1 MNTADRFQQHVLPTY
16 GRFPLAPVRGEGCRL
31 WDENGKR
38 YLDFCTGIA
47 VCSLGHCHPRIVDA
61 IRMQAG
67 NLLHVSNLYQ
77 IPQQAELAE
86 EIVTQHVKIP
96 GKVFFSN
103 SGAEANDGL
112 IKSARRFGHKRT
124 QPDGSP
130 RFEVIT
136 FTLSFHGRTLGSMSA
151 TGQAKIQEGFDPLL
165 PGFRYLPF
173 NDIEA
178 LENGIRPE
186 TAAILLEP
194 IQGEGG
200 VNMATPEFLRAV
212 ASICKKHDLLLL
224 FDEVQAGFGR
234 CGDSMGWRMI
244 APEIEPDGISWA
256 KGMGGG
262 VPIGAFWLSDRTIDS
277 EGTALS
283 SLMGPGSHGSTYG
296 GNPLV
301 CAASLA
307 VLQEIREQEL
317 TANVLLMEVRIRET
331 IRSWKLPIIEEVR
344 GSGLLLGVRLNPD
357 LIPVPEGKTPA
368 LVVVTKFMEHGL
380 LAPPAGPNTFRLLPP
395 LNVTESEIDEALAIV
410 KSTLESFLTTSV

>member
-1 MNTADRFQQHVLPTY
+1 MSTSDLFAQHVLPTY
-16 GRFPLAPVRGEGCRL
+16 GRFPVVPVRGVGCRL
-31 WDENGKR
+31 WDEAGKG

-47 VCSLGHCHPRIVDA
+47 VCSLGHCHPRLVEA
-61 IRMQAG
+61 IREQAG

-86 EIVTQHVKIP
+86 EINTRHVKLP

-112 IKSARRFGHKRT
+112 IKSARRFGHKRP
-124 QPDGSP
+124 QADGKP

-136 FTLSFHGRTLGSMSA
+136 FQQSFHGRTLGSMSA

-165 PGFRYLPF
+165 PGFRYLPY
-173 NDIEA
+173 NDIA
-178 LENGIRPE
+178 AFENGIRPE
-186 TAAILLEP
+186 TAAVLLEP

-212 ASICKKHDLLLL
+212 AAVCKKHDLLLM

-234 CGDSMGWRMI
+234 CGDSMAWRML

-262 VPIGAFWLSDRTIDS
+262 VPIGAFWLSDRAIDDS
-277 EGTALS
+277 GTAFS

-307 VLQEIREQEL
+307 VLKEIREKEL
-317 TANVLLMEVRIRET
+317 AAHALLMEVRIRET
-331 IRSWKLPIIEEVR
+331 IRTWKLPVITEVR
-344 GSGLLLGVRLNPD
+344 GSGLLLGVGLDPA
-357 LIPVPEGKTPA
+357 LIPTPEGKTPA
-368 LVVVTKFMEHGL
+368 LVVVNKLMEKGL
-380 LAPPAGPNTFRLLPP
+380 LVPPAGPNTIRLLPP
-395 LNVTESEIDEALAIV
+395 LNVTEEEIDEALAIL
-410 KSTLESFLTTSV
+410 KAALEGLVAGG